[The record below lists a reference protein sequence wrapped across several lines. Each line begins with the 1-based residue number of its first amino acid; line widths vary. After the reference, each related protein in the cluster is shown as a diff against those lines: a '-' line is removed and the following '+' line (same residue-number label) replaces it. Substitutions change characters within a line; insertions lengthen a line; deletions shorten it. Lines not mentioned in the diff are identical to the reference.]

1 MRRLSDSN
9 LDASVGVKDN
19 GVASRKLREL
29 PHKTVSESE
38 QDDFHLAFDD
48 EPPPA
53 TRKSLGL
60 AVALCPD
67 DFQRVGL
74 QPRETRLTVIRRAA
88 TRTCKS
94 LASRQLSNPSTVT
107 EHQLSRITLSTYRLL
122 DPRQRVDA
130 RQRAHVGRIR
140 PGTLLVAER
149 AAFADGR
156 MLIRGAFDRDI
167 IHFGLDDLGDATN
180 GSSTIESIRPR
191 GLGGWRSQLGR
202 PRLILTMIIA
212 VLSAAIALWFWGKQN
227 QRKQPTWA
235 RPVATAPTHEPM
247 LGANE

>member
-1 MRRLSDSN
+1 M
-9 LDASVGVKDN
+9 
-19 GVASRKLREL
+19 
-29 PHKTVSESE
+29 SESE
-38 QDDFHLAFDD
+38 QDDFHLAFDK

-67 DFQRVGL
+67 DFQRIGL

-94 LASRQLSNPSTVT
+94 LASRQLNNPSTVT

-156 MLIRGAFDRDI
+156 MLIRGVFDRDI
-167 IHFGLDDLGDATN
+167 VHLGLDGLGDATN
-180 GSSTIESIRPR
+180 GSTTTDGLTKKIRPR
-191 GLGGWRSQLGR
+191 ASDGWRAQLGR
-202 PRLILTMIIA
+202 PHLILTMIIA

-235 RPVATAPTHEPM
+235 RPMATAPAGEPT
-247 LGANE
+247 LVAKE